1 MAHRKKLHLRS
12 QSALPPQLAAV
23 NLHAAG
29 IDVGAEA
36 HSVAVPP
43 SDDPRP
49 VRRFGAYTIDTA
61 TRWSRV

>member
-1 MAHRKKLHLRS
+1 MAQRKPKLVRS

-36 HSVAVPP
+36 HDVAVPP
-43 SDDPRP
+43 RDEPHP
-49 VRRFGAYTIDTA
+49 VRCFGAYPVD
-61 TRWSRV
+61 